1 MMKKSISGI
10 LILTIMLQFF
20 VPVKADAITLGE
32 YEAKL
37 AKYKQEAEDNMNAIN
52 KTDSEISSANKQI
65 NNLKNELIQLGNEI
79 EDLNEEIEEYNQKIE
94 DKLIQSR
101 QVLEYLQL
109 STGENMFL
117 EYIFD
122 ANTTTEMI
130 YRAAVVQELI
140 DYNNRSVEEMKQLIS
155 DNKNR
160 QKEIDKRKKQIN
172 SKEEELT
179 QKIGSLGEK
188 KETLTEAGV
197 SVSQQIKIY
206 EELVASYKK
215 LGCKSS
221 DVIGV
226 DCAVSSEAGVFRRP
240 TKTGYITQEAYYSK
254 SYTHRG
260 VDIGSY
266 NRTNEKIYP
275 VANGKIIAK
284 YTDYYGAL
292 VIAIEHYNSKN
303 KTWYTSLYAHLDSY
317 APNLYV
323 GKNVTSD
330 QYIGYMGNTGYS
342 FGVHLHFELIPCR
355 LYNWS
360 EGKCSTWNSYVAYAQ
375 QVLKDGYKGPRALIV
390 FPKGTYNSWNT
401 R

>member
-1 MMKKSISGI
+1 MMKKVI
-10 LILTIMLQFF
+10 LLVLLFSVSFQLF
-20 VPVKADAITLGE
+20 VPIQADAITLGE

-37 AKYKQEAEDNMNAIN
+37 EKYKKDAYDNKTAIN
-52 KTDSEISSANKQI
+52 KTESEINSANKEI
-65 NNLKNELIQLGNEI
+65 NNLKNELLQLGNEI
-79 EDLNEEIEEYNQKIE
+79 KELTNEIDDYKKKIEE
-94 DKLIQSR
+94 KLIQSR

-109 STGENMFL
+109 STGENMFI

-122 ANTTTEMI
+122 ADTTTEMI
-130 YRAAVVQELI
+130 YRSAVVQELI
-140 DYNNRSVEEMKQLIS
+140 DYNNKAVDEMKQLIS
-155 DNKNR
+155 DNENR
-160 QKEIDKRKKQIN
+160 QKEIDKRKLQIN
-172 SKEEELT
+172 SKEEQLVE
-179 QKIGSLGEK
+179 KIETLGEK

-215 LGCKSS
+215 LGCTSK

-266 NRTNEKIYP
+266 NRKKEKIYP

-284 YTDYYGAL
+284 YKDYYGAL

-323 GKNVTSD
+323 GKNVTTD
-330 QYIGYMGNTGYS
+330 QYIGYMGETGYS

-375 QVLKDGYKGPRALIV
+375 KVLKDGYKGPRALIV
-390 FPKGTYNSWNT
+390 FPKGTYNSWNS